1 MGASLLLVPLFSSLV
16 AEARVGMP
24 GSGGFTR
31 PNPSTDQ
38 QSYNN
43 RPIPIDQENTRM
55 KNFLSEKSNASR
67 ITLAGLNAR
76 EVAPYIIEGISAI
89 SIGGF
94 SGNDPIF
101 DMKEFQSMSRDKGPL
116 YFLSS
121 GSDRINFRRSP
132 NQDQIIE
139 HIKSSWNDISGSLE
153 LPAGTL
159 YANPDLT
166 FHPPR
171 NGRN

>member
-1 MGASLLLVPLFSSLV
+1 M
-16 AEARVGMP
+16 
-24 GSGGFTR
+24 GFTR
-31 PNPSTDQ
+31 PNSSTDQ
-38 QSYNN
+38 PSFYN
-43 RPIPIDQENTRM
+43 RPMPIDQENIRM
-55 KNFLSEKSNASR
+55 KNFLSEKSIEGK

-76 EVAPYIIEGISAI
+76 EVAPYIIEGISAV

-139 HIKSSWNDISGSLE
+139 HVKSSWKDISGSLE
-153 LPAGTL
+153 LRSGTL